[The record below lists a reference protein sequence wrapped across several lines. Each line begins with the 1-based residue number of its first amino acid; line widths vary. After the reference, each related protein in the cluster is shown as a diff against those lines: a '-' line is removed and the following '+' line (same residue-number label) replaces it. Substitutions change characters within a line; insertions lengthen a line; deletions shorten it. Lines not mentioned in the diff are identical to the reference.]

1 MCNYWHGGTIE
12 CRGDGYMWDADADG
26 FDPSDLSMP
35 CPACNTAIWLAE
47 AKEHGE
53 SVSYNSGMG
62 GSSTG
67 VEAWLGAVRT
77 ALAANP
83 HLTPKLLRRI
93 GIVRPIEDDPENR
106 AGFLEQRFDY
116 RNTRYLVSR
125 NARER
130 CGRAARVDQVREVD

>member
-26 FDPSDLSMP
+26 YDPGDLSMP
-35 CPACNTAIWLAE
+35 CPACNTAAWLAE

-53 SVSYNSGMG
+53 SVSYSSGMG

-83 HLTPKLLRRI
+83 QLAPKLLRRI
-93 GIVRPIEDDPENR
+93 GVVRPIEDDPEDR
-106 AGFLEQRFDY
+106 AGFLELRFDY

-125 NARER
+125 NARE
-130 CGRAARVDQVREVD
+130 GRARA